1 MSLVNF
7 RQVLR
12 ARAHIACLGTMGGSP
27 ARDRGHF
34 ESNRIVAKD
43 RFEDEPAP
51 TDDDMISK
59 HINSRELRLK
69 LLDTAYRGALLETSP
84 NV

>member
-12 ARAHIACLGTMGGSP
+12 ARAHIACLGTMSGSP

-59 HINSRELRLK
+59 LINSSEIEFK
-69 LLDTAYRGALLETSP
+69 II
-84 NV
+84 